1 MKLLPVL
8 PLTVLEKSS
17 SGLAVRVSRPLPP
30 EVSAQPRKGSPFGL
44 WLPLSCVILE
54 GGKVVAVA
62 DWLRKKKRLTPAIAL
77 RD

>member
-8 PLTVLEKSS
+8 PLEIVGKSQ
-17 SGLAVRVSRPLPP
+17 SGLAIKVVRPAP
-30 EVSAQPRKGSPFGL
+30 EGVVPSPRKALPFGI

-62 DWLRKKKRLTPAIAL
+62 DWLRKKNRLAPAIAL
-77 RD
+77 KD